1 MQLSDIATK
10 QGYSSSIEAVKE
22 PIKKRALFM
31 IELVTKSWVTMQSSF
46 KNDSSQVIHTV
57 ITIICLICL
66 VAYFSIL
73 NS

>member
-1 MQLSDIATK
+1 
-10 QGYSSSIEAVKE
+10 
-22 PIKKRALFM
+22 M

-46 KNDSSQVIHTV
+46 KNDSTQVIHTV